1 MAVGVE
7 IEQANSTGHFHA
19 MREVQYVS
27 YHDPNQLNEVTRI
40 TVDNVQAGGTYI
52 INFKSPATNK
62 YV

>member
-1 MAVGVE
+1 
-7 IEQANSTGHFHA
+7 